1 MNPQILVPLVIGI
14 ASAFGGWTVNG
25 WRLGTE
31 IQELKAKHS
40 QAVADAAEETNR
52 RLITMTNERDAKA
65 TRLFEVDA
73 TYTAQLTK
81 ARHENK
87 TLADRLAAGT
97 TGLRIAAAC
106 PSTPAQDA
114 GTAQGSGVDSPT
126 GAVLDASAGSAYS
139 ALRDGITTTET
150 TLAACQK
157 SLAKLTGQKI
167 TE

>member
-1 MNPQILVPLVIGI
+1 MNNTTIIALAIAA

-31 IQELKAKHS
+31 IQELKAEHS

-52 RLITMTNERDAKA
+52 RLIALTNERDAKA
-65 TRLFEVDA
+65 TRLASVDA

-87 TLADRLAAGT
+87 TLADRLASGA
-97 TGLRIAAAC
+97 TGLRIAATC
-106 PSTPAQDA
+106 PASPTQ
-114 GTAQGSGVDSPT
+114 GTGAAESSSLDSPA

-157 SLAKLTGQKI
+157 SLAQFQ
-167 TE
+167 